1 MCTLPPMKITS
12 LLFTACLIGQ
22 LASAQC
28 DGSRYLNQIFNDFEE
43 TENIIYGNNLDLDGI
58 SVDLLMD
65 VYTPIGDTETA
76 RPLIIMA
83 HGGSFIGGSKDEL
96 DIVPLAED
104 FCKMGYVVASMNY
117 RLGIPFVIDLEEPA
131 TEAVLRG
138 VHDMRA
144 CIRWFRKDVAE
155 NGNTYAIDSDK
166 IFLAGSS
173 AGGFLTLHTA
183 YLDEESEIPPI
194 VDQNAP
200 GLGGGIEGESGN
212 PGYSSEVAGIV
223 SISGAIADTSWIK
236 PGDEPVCLFHG
247 TGDTTV
253 PFDSDMLQM
262 FGLFDVLE
270 VDGSNSIDIKAEE
283 LGLTECFDIYWM
295 QGHVPHVSN
304 PAYYDTTRSIMS
316 NFFAHLVCSDIELD
330 CEYREMVL
338 NISQESSEPSMQ
350 VYPNPANDQ
359 FRVQIPYGLQG
370 KLELLDTSGRVVL
383 EQRANSTSVQINVH
397 DLSPGIYVL
406 KLYGKFGMVSQQVV
420 IE

>member
-1 MCTLPPMKITS
+1 M
-12 LLFTACLIGQ
+12 AN
-22 LASAQC
+22 AQC

-43 TENIIYGNNLDLDGI
+43 TENIIYGNNLDLDGN

-65 VYTPIGDTETA
+65 VYTPLGDTETS

-83 HGGSFIGGSKDEL
+83 HGGSFIGGSKDEQ

-117 RLGIPFVIDLEEPA
+117 RLGIPFVIDLEGPA

-155 NGNTYAIDSDK
+155 NGNTYDIDADK

-183 YLDEESEIPPI
+183 YLDEESEIPTI
-194 VDQNAP
+194 VDQNEP
-200 GLGGGIEGESGN
+200 GLGGGLEGESGN

-223 SISGAIADTSWIK
+223 NIAGAIADTSWIK
-236 PGDEPVCLFHG
+236 PGDEPVCSFHG
-247 TGDTTV
+247 TGDNTV
-253 PFDSDMLQM
+253 PFGSEMLQM

-270 VDGSNSIDIKAEE
+270 VDGSNSVHIKAEE
-283 LGLTECFDIYWM
+283 VGLTECFEVYWL
-295 QGHVPHVSN
+295 QGHVPHISS

-316 NFFAHLVCSDIELD
+316 NFLAHLVCPEIELD
-330 CEYREMVL
+330 CEYREMESD
-338 NISQESSEPSMQ
+338 IPQESQDLSLE
-350 VYPNPANDQ
+350 VYPNPAKDR
-359 FRVQIPYGLQG
+359 FMVQIPYGLQG
-370 KLELLDTSGRVVL
+370 KLELLDATGRIVL
-383 EQRANSTSVQINVH
+383 EQRANSTLAEINVQ

-406 KLYGKFGMVSQQVV
+406 KLSGKFGMVSEQVV
-420 IE
+420 IK